1 MRISH
6 THSFIFFSNPKT
18 GSESVRALLDP
29 YSDIAGIPL
38 WECTPEFPFYSHIR
52 PVEVREIFRA
62 RGWDFERYYRFTF
75 VRNPWARLVSLY
87 HMIHP
92 VPAGSALRRALEAA
106 RGHPSVRGFRRWIR
120 GVRADGPGAGG
131 PPDQRWMR
139 YGSYSIRSYAGDR
152 DGQLLVD
159 RVIKLEE
166 IDTAIPHVFEE
177 IGLPPIENGVPRV
190 NVRTHRSYTE
200 YYDDATRTQVE
211 SMYAYDIAQ
220 YGYVFGE

>member
-1 MRISH
+1 
-6 THSFIFFSNPKT
+6 
-18 GSESVRALLDP
+18 
-29 YSDIAGIPL
+29 
-38 WECTPEFPFYSHIR
+38 
-52 PVEVREIFRA
+52 
-62 RGWDFERYYRFTF
+62 
-75 VRNPWARLVSLY
+75 
-87 HMIHP
+87 
-92 VPAGSALRRALEAA
+92 
-106 RGHPSVRGFRRWIR
+106 
-120 GVRADGPGAGG
+120 
-131 PPDQRWMR
+131 MR